1 MSVVPLLHTIEGGF
15 DFDAMFES
23 LKGQPM
29 REVLII
35 TENDSIDWYGNVKA
49 GDAML
54 LMARLRD
61 KLVKECSE

>member
-1 MSVVPLLHTIEGGF
+1 MSVVPLLRTVEGGF

-35 TENDSIDWYGNVKA
+35 TENGSIDWYGNVKA

-61 KLVKECSE
+61 KLVKESSE

>member
-1 MSVVPLLHTIEGGF
+1 VSVVALHTIEGGF

-35 TENDSIDWYGNVKA
+35 TENGSIDWYGNVKA

-54 LMARLRD
+54 LMARLHD